1 PHFDSL
7 ARARAVLGYGPPM
20 PEQAIL
26 AEYIDAGHF
35 ARHLR
40 RMRARYAEAR
50 QTLVD
55 AVHRQLAGRLT
66 IRGANVGLHVVGQ
79 LPAGTDDVEVSRRAA
94 FLGVSA
100 PPL

>member
-26 AEYIDAGHF
+26 AEYIDGGHF

-40 RMRARYAEAR
+40 RMRSRYAEAR
-50 QTLVD
+50 GALVD
-55 AVHRQLAGRLT
+55 AVKRQLDGHMT
-66 IRGANVGLHVVGQ
+66 IRGANVGLHVVGE

-94 FLGVSA
+94 FLNISA
-100 PPL
+100 